1 MMRILREVR
10 KSGSGSVPWRVVA
23 LSSAFLLLPALFV
36 TDFAAPRL
44 FSGELAA
51 AAESPSKGKQVL
63 DELVAKAKQEGELV
77 ATIQSSWSKGLIPPL
92 TDAFRK
98 RFGLD
103 IKVTVANVNSAQHF
117 PVAIAETQAGAP
129 ATYDV
134 VQGDDAETMQ
144 IVGAGAT
151 QKVENWATLLAEI
164 NPLVRSGKVR
174 PDEISRGPFQ
184 DHSFMF
190 MANVKQ
196 LIYNTKSISEKE
208 LPRTHRDLAD
218 PKFKGKFAQPPWTSH
233 WEIAPVAFDKFDR
246 NEWLEVVRRAGKNSG
261 AVMGES
267 GAVQRVVLGEFAFA
281 LAQDRYM
288 RQIFAKDPKA
298 PIAAKFFDD
307 YNELNQVYYSVRT
320 RARHPAAGTLWAL
333 WMTTAE
339 SQKIWQPS
347 DLQAMPYGDSQLDRD
362 FKQNIEKSKARVIGF
377 LDNEKTM
384 DLLQWYRTE
393 EGRKYLDAVAR
404 AIRGE

>member
-1 MMRILREVR
+1 M
-10 KSGSGSVPWRVVA
+10 
-23 LSSAFLLLPALFV
+23 LFV
-36 TDFAAPRL
+36 TDFEAPKL
-44 FSGELAA
+44 ISTQLAA

-92 TDAFRK
+92 TAAFRK

-129 ATYDV
+129 ATYDA

-196 LIYNTKSISEKE
+196 LIYNTKSISEKD

-218 PKFKGKFAQPPWTSH
+218 PKYKGKFAQPPWTSH

-281 LAQDRYM
+281 LAQDRYI

-298 PIAAKFFDD
+298 PIAARFFDD

-339 SQKIWQPS
+339 SQRIWQPS

-384 DLLQWYRTE
+384 DLLKWYRTD